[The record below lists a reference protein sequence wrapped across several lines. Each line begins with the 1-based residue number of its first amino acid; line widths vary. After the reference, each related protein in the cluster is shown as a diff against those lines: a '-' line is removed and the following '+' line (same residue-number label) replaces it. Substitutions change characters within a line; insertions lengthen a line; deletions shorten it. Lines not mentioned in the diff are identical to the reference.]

1 MIPYLGCEGARQM
14 LQPFVDGEL
23 PLAEQVLLESHL
35 RWCKTCSA
43 HVEDLRLIGD
53 SIRLRSADL
62 GSGHQNSHND
72 RALAGLQAAVLSRIR
87 AERAHSFTA
96 KVHALFEDRHLLWAA
111 CGATTAVIVC
121 LFATMSVLHAATEER
136 RPDSLAG
143 RIESLANP
151 GSDGNPVRL
160 DGRIAA
166 PRSLPDA
173 PALDHMPVEDA
184 VFALAA
190 VVTREGRIA
199 NYELLQSE
207 RYELLRSERVESRR
221 HTAATQREEMVL
233 LNTVSRSRFAPAYA
247 LRLDSRQA
255 HDGAPVAVNMIWL
268 LARTTV
274 KGSPRDLDV
283 EPPYVRTIETLPAPP
298 VSKPPSDDSP
308 SANRALPG
316 RSTTV

>member
-14 LQPFVDGEL
+14 LPSFVDGEL
-23 PLAEQVLLESHL
+23 PLADQVLLESHL
-35 RWCKTCSA
+35 RWCRTCSA

-53 SIRLRSADL
+53 SIRLRSVDL
-62 GSGHQNSHND
+62 GSGRQNDHND
-72 RALAGLQAAVLSRIR
+72 RALAALQASVLSRIR

-96 KVHALFEDRHLLWAA
+96 KVQGLFEDKHLLWAA

-121 LFATMSVLHAATEER
+121 LFATMSVLQAASEQ
-136 RPDSLAG
+136 RPDSLAA

-151 GSDGNPVRL
+151 GSDENPVRL
-160 DGRIAA
+160 DGRIAV
-166 PRSLPDA
+166 PRSLPGA
-173 PALDHMPVEDA
+173 PALDHMLVEDA

-207 RYELLRSERVESRR
+207 RYELLQSERLEARR

-255 HDGAPVAVNMIWL
+255 HDGAPVAVSMIWL
-268 LARTTV
+268 DRKSV
-274 KGSPRDLDV
+274 V
-283 EPPYVRTIETLPAPP
+283 
-298 VSKPPSDDSP
+298 
-308 SANRALPG
+308 
-316 RSTTV
+316 